1 MHCKKAQTCTLYNE
15 KMLKIP
21 KKKHKKTSLYK
32 LTKHEEDINEF
43 CYSCTNSAHL
53 TPKET
58 CIIVDKVQ
66 VRSLVQIGR
75 DLPTAEVTVW
85 HWPLPVPPV
94 TDAHTS
100 LRLALARSTGE
111 SDARLRLSQKVSDPS
126 PLPAVALNPPPLPHL
141 LPAIALPRPLGS
153 AYQYCSCKSCACGLH
168 F

>member
-1 MHCKKAQTCTLYNE
+1 M
-15 KMLKIP
+15 
-21 KKKHKKTSLYK
+21 
-32 LTKHEEDINEF
+32 KHEEDLNKF
-43 CYSCTNSAHL
+43 CYSCTNLAHL

-58 CIIVDKVQ
+58 CIIVDKVE

-100 LRLALARSTGE
+100 LRLALVRSTGE
-111 SDARLRLSQKVSDPS
+111 SDARLRLSQEVSDPS
-126 PLPAVALNPPPLPHL
+126 PLPAVALTPHPCPTCCL
-141 LPAIALPRPLGS
+141 LCSGCLG
-153 AYQYCSCKSCACGLH
+153 QHFDTNSCRSCACGLH